1 MNVEQNLIMR
11 DRDLFSNAH
20 NALTNKIVQEL
31 VNLYASIIR
40 STDDEIIRTELERE
54 YHIMLMRLLL
64 NGTIL
69 LLSLWAKMT
78 SSTLRTH
85 DSLSSIVTVVQ
96 ELRLSRNYYDD
107 TIQTNVSW

>member
-40 STDDEIIRTELERE
+40 STDDEIIRTELERVSHYANAPFIE
-54 YHIMLMRLLL
+54 RYNITVEFMGKDDIKYSKNARLTVKYSNSGSGIAFVKELL
-64 NGTIL
+64 
-69 LLSLWAKMT
+69 
-78 SSTLRTH
+78 
-85 DSLSSIVTVVQ
+85 
-96 ELRLSRNYYDD
+96 
-107 TIQTNVSW
+107 